1 MRVLVTGSA
10 GRVGRATVTVL
21 EEAGHEVV
29 PFDRAHGDDVLDLP
43 AVGQRMSGCDALVH
57 LAAIPDDHIAAET
70 ETIGS
75 NVAGLW
81 SVLEAAR
88 KQGVS
93 RIVSM
98 SSIQASGVSQ
108 SHRDPDYLPLDDDHP
123 SYPLRPYPLSKL
135 LGEHAC
141 AAFTRA
147 TGVPTVS
154 LRPPNVLAPEEYAAW
169 QERRRQIPEVEDPV
183 WNYGSWID
191 ARDLATAV
199 ERGLTAPDTGS
210 IALFVAADDIAS
222 NRPGRDVVTER
233 YPHVPWRGPADSGPY
248 DALVSCARAKQ
259 VLGWQPRHRW
269 GDWRET
275 QP

>member
-10 GRVGRATVTVL
+10 GRVGRATVGAL
-21 EEAGHEVV
+21 LEAGHEVV
-29 PFDRAHGDDVLDLP
+29 PFDRALGDDVLDLA
-43 AVGQRMSGCDALVH
+43 AVRDRMLGCDGLVH
-57 LAAIPDDHIAAET
+57 LAAIPDDHIAPET

-81 SVLEAAR
+81 SVLDAAR
-88 KQGVS
+88 ERGVA

-108 SHRDPDYLPLDDDHP
+108 SHRDPDYLPLDDEHP

-141 AAFTRA
+141 ATFTRT

-169 QERRRQIPEVEDPV
+169 QDRRRQIPEAEDPV

-191 ARDLATAV
+191 ARDLAAAV
-199 ERGLTAPDTGS
+199 ERGLTAPLTGS
-210 IALFVAADDIAS
+210 VSLFVAADDIAS
-222 NRPGRDVVTER
+222 NRPGRDVLAER
-233 YPHVPWRGPADSGPY
+233 YPHVQWRGPADAGPY
-248 DALVSCARAKQ
+248 DALVSSARAKQ
-259 VLGWQPRHRW
+259 VLGWQPQHLW
-269 GDWRET
+269 DDWRES
-275 QP
+275 

>member
-10 GRVGRATVTVL
+10 GRVGRAAVTAL
-21 EEAGHEVV
+21 EEAGHGVV
-29 PFDRAHGDDVLDLP
+29 PFDRALGDDVLDLS
-43 AVGQRMSGCDALVH
+43 AVRERMSGCDALVH
-57 LAAIPDDHIAAET
+57 LAAIPDDHIAPET
-70 ETIGS
+70 ETLGS

-81 SVLEAAR
+81 SVLDAAR
-88 KQGVS
+88 ELRVA
-93 RIVSM
+93 RVVSM

-108 SHRDPDYLPLDDDHP
+108 SQRDPDYLPLDDEHP

-141 AAFTRA
+141 ATFTRA

-169 QERRRQIPEVEDPV
+169 QERRRRIAEVDDPV

-199 ERGLTAPDTGS
+199 EAGVTAPVTGS

-222 NRPGRDVVTER
+222 NRPGRDVLAER
-233 YPHVPWRGPADSGPY
+233 YPHVPWRGPADCGPY
-248 DALVSCARAKQ
+248 DALVSSARAKQ
-259 VLGWQPRHRW
+259 VLGWQPQHRW
-269 GDWRET
+269 GPWRET
-275 QP
+275 